1 MAANVETMFY
11 TREKPWHGWGTGV
24 EIAPTSKEALQLAGL
39 DWKVIQKPILTEDG
53 SLIEGFKANVRDR
66 DQKVL
71 GVVSNRYKV
80 VQNEEAF
87 AFTDALLGEGVR
99 YETAGSLAEGKRTW
113 ILAMLP
119 HKYIIA
125 GDEITPYLVFMNS
138 HDGSGAIKAAMT
150 PIRVICQNT
159 LNLAL
164 ERAKRSWSTNHIGD
178 ISGKMEDARN
188 TLQLANRYM
197 VELGKGIEQ
206 LQRVKL
212 SDKQVLEFVEEF
224 FPVSEDM
231 SIQQKKNMQS
241 LQEDMK
247 IRYFDAPDLKQV
259 GKNGYRFVNA
269 VSDFATH
276 SRPLR
281 ETANYKENLFAR
293 TVDGNSMIDKAYSM
307 VLEA

>member
-11 TREKPWHGWGTGV
+11 TREKPWHGLGTRV
-24 EIAPTSKEALQLAGL
+24 ETALTSKEALQLAGF

-164 ERAKRSWSTNHIGD
+164 ARAKRSWSTNHIGD
-178 ISGKMEDARN
+178 IS
-188 TLQLANRYM
+188 
-197 VELGKGIEQ
+197 
-206 LQRVKL
+206 
-212 SDKQVLEFVEEF
+212 
-224 FPVSEDM
+224 
-231 SIQQKKNMQS
+231 
-241 LQEDMK
+241 
-247 IRYFDAPDLKQV
+247 
-259 GKNGYRFVNA
+259 
-269 VSDFATH
+269 
-276 SRPLR
+276 
-281 ETANYKENLFAR
+281 
-293 TVDGNSMIDKAYSM
+293 
-307 VLEA
+307 